1 MRHLIIATGVT
12 TTLVGSGSTQGFG
25 DGAGGS
31 ARFYLPWGI
40 AIDLSGTLALVVVR
54 RPPPY
59 PRIPPSR
66 ALADGTPACHTAYR
80 CRTECRFLF
89 TVGMQHV

>member
-66 ALADGTPACHTAYR
+66 ALADGAPKKAKK
-80 CRTECRFLF
+80 
-89 TVGMQHV
+89 